1 MDNRDEV
8 IFDELAE
15 ENINKKKPSRID
27 RILKFLDD
35 KKWIVF
41 IFILLLLF
49 IVFCVDAF
57 INRDKNDI
65 QILYTGYEFVD
76 DEKILELKKTCS
88 YLSNDYNGDDILMVD
103 FLSMIVDKKI
113 DFEGNYTYD
122 QTMITR
128 FNTELNSS
136 SSIIFIV
143 ENSYYEVLKNSGLLL
158 PLSTIV
164 NDIPEGAIDEYGILL
179 GTLDISTQKGFKDL
193 SPDSIICIRRPAK
206 DNEIKYIS
214 EKQYD
219 YNLDFFIRIINYK
232 VEQ

>member
-65 QILYTGYEFVD
+65 QILYTGYDFVD